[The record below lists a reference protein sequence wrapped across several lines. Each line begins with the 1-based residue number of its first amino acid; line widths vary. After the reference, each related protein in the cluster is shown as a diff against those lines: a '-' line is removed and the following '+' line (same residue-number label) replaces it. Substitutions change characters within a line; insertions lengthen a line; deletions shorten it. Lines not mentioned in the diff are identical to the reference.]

1 MNNFIHCVRDINS
14 EREDNSLFVTFLKD
28 SKKNTLDKRYYS
40 NARLILGYISIL
52 IRIKKFILE

>member
-14 EREDNSLFVTFLKD
+14 EREDNSLFVIVTFLND

-40 NARLILGYISIL
+40 NASD
-52 IRIKKFILE
+52 